1 MGEAALSALAELVGP
16 PEVDDAH
23 DQYTARVG
31 ESMRADEVLIV
42 RLQAG
47 DESAFREL
55 VTRHD
60 RAMRRLARS
69 YVQTAAAADEVVQE
83 TWLAVIRGLAKFEG
97 RSSLKTWIF
106 RILVNR
112 AQTRGA
118 REKRMVP
125 FSALAPQEHDPTV
138 DPERFLPPGHPV
150 AGYWSTI
157 PNRFFE
163 LPEDRLL
170 AAESTALIAEA
181 IAGLPDRQRQVIELR
196 DVEGWESE
204 EVCDCLGL
212 TAENQRVLLH
222 RARSRVRAILEE
234 YFAPQAVEA

>member
-1 MGEAALSALAELVGP
+1 
-16 PEVDDAH
+16 
-23 DQYTARVG
+23 
-31 ESMRADEVLIV
+31 MRADEAMCGEEALVM

-47 DESAFREL
+47 DESAFRDL

-60 RAMRRLARS
+60 SAMRRLARS

-83 TWLAVIRGLAKFEG
+83 TWLAVIRGLAKFER

-118 REKRMVP
+118 RERRQVP
-125 FSALAPQEHDPTV
+125 FSALAPEDQEPAV

-170 AAESTALIAEA
+170 AAEATGLIAQA
-181 IAGLPDRQRQVIELR
+181 IAGLPDRQRRVIELR

-204 EVCDCLGL
+204 EVCEGLGL
-212 TAENQRVLLH
+212 SPENQRVLLH
-222 RARSRVRAILEE
+222 RARSTVRAILEE
-234 YFAPQAVEA
+234 YFAPQAVET

>member
-1 MGEAALSALAELVGP
+1 MRGDEAMCGEEALV
-16 PEVDDAH
+16 
-23 DQYTARVG
+23 
-31 ESMRADEVLIV
+31 M

-47 DESAFREL
+47 DESAFRDL

-60 RAMRRLARS
+60 SAMRRLARS

-83 TWLAVIRGLAKFEG
+83 TWLAVIRGLAKFER

-118 REKRMVP
+118 RERRQVP
-125 FSALAPQEHDPTV
+125 FSALAPEDQEPAV

-170 AAESTALIAEA
+170 AAEATGLIAQA
-181 IAGLPDRQRQVIELR
+181 IAGLPDRQRRVIELR

-204 EVCDCLGL
+204 EVCEGLGL
-212 TAENQRVLLH
+212 SPENQRVLLH
-222 RARSRVRAILEE
+222 RARSTVRAILEE
-234 YFAPQAVEA
+234 YFAPQAVET